1 MNAYLLDATAAGIA
15 ELDRSGRCRFLN
27 AEARRALDLAEV
39 APGMDFHAAAHQHH
53 AGQPRACGFW
63 TVCKAG
69 LATGRTVRGRTIF
82 RPGGRQRLAVRYWLR
97 PMPDGGGVL
106 TFVPAGATVAQRERR
121 FQAMIEHSADA
132 IALLSAEGKFLY
144 NSEASLL
151 RILGY
156 PAGDLLG
163 QDAFAMIHR
172 DDVSYVRGVFKQ
184 IVLQPGGT
192 IQGVSYRCRRRDGT
206 WRWLEATGANLLEAP
221 EVRAVVINY
230 RDVTDRRTV
239 EEALEQE
246 LRVRRRLQAELQQAQ
261 KMEAVGRLAGGVAH
275 DFNNLLTVIN
285 GHTEL
290 MLAREPAGPNQDAA
304 RQIQQAA
311 TRAARLTR
319 QLLAFGRRQ
328 ALAPQVVDLNFAV
341 ENMGE
346 MLRRVIGE
354 DVELQSVAAPGLWPV
369 RADPGQIEQV
379 VLNLALN
386 ARDAMPHGGR
396 LLFETANVKLDEDYA
411 RQAPEVT
418 PGDYALLAV
427 TDTGIGMDAATK
439 AQIFEPF
446 FTTKQAGPGYAGGSG
461 LGLATA
467 YGIIKQSGGH
477 ISVYSEP
484 GHGTTFRIY
493 LPRLEAAAVKPGQE
507 PPSAPHTIEPVPKGK
522 HNILVVEDEPGVQH
536 LVEDILADQGYWVQ
550 TASGPRQALEMLSG
564 RIDLLLC
571 DVVLPGMN
579 GRELAGLM
587 RAQQPQMRV
596 LFMSG
601 FTDRGVVNSGLLD
614 TGADFLQKPFSAATL
629 SAKIAEMFRVRR
641 TDRIHFVGESG
652 PKPPVWASTGS

>member
-1 MNAYLLDATAAGIA
+1 MNPYLLDATAAGIA

-27 AEARRALDLAEV
+27 AEARRVLDLAEV

-53 AGQPRACGFW
+53 AGKTRACGFW
-63 TVCKAG
+63 TVCRAG
-69 LATGRTVRGRTIF
+69 LATGRTVRGRSVF
-82 RPGGRQRLAVRYWLR
+82 RTAGRQRLAVRYWLR
-97 PMPDGGGVL
+97 PMPGGGGVL
-106 TFVPAGATVAQRERR
+106 TFVPAGVTLAQRERR
-121 FQAMIEHSADA
+121 FRAMIEHSADA
-132 IALLSAEGKFLY
+132 IALLSADGKFLY

-156 PAGDLLG
+156 QAGDLLG

-172 DDVSYVRGVFKQ
+172 EDVSYVRGVFER
-184 IVLQPGGT
+184 ILLQPGGT
-192 IQGVSYRCRRRDGT
+192 IQGVSYRCRRRDGS
-206 WRWLEATGANLLEAP
+206 WRWLEATGANLLDAP
-221 EVRAVVINY
+221 EVRAVVVNY

-246 LRVRRRLQAELQQAQ
+246 LRMRRRLQAELQQAQ

-290 MLAREPAGPNQDAA
+290 MLAREPAGPNHDAA

-311 TRAARLTR
+311 MRAARLTR

-341 ENMGE
+341 VNMGE

-354 DVELQSVAAPGLWPV
+354 DVVLESVAAPGLWPV

-386 ARDAMPHGGR
+386 ARDAMPNGGR
-396 LLFETANVKLDEDYA
+396 LLFETANATLDEEYA

-418 PGDYALLAV
+418 PGEYALLAV
-427 TDTGIGMDAATK
+427 TDTGVGMDAATK
-439 AQIFEPF
+439 ARIFEPF
-446 FTTKQAGPGYAGGSG
+446 FTTKQAGEGCAGGSG

-493 LPRLEAAAVKPGQE
+493 LPRIKETAASQAEGELAAPPASE
-507 PPSAPHTIEPVPKGK
+507 PASEPAPKSPP
-522 HNILVVEDEPGVQH
+522 NILVVEDEPGVQH
-536 LVEDILADQGYWVQ
+536 LVRDILAVHGYRIQ
-550 TASGPRQALEMLSG
+550 AANGPHQALKLASD

-579 GRELAGLM
+579 GRELAALI

-601 FTDRGVVNSGLLD
+601 FTDRGVVSSGLID
-614 TGADFLQKPFSAATL
+614 AGAEFVQKPFTAAAL
-629 SAKIAEMFRVRR
+629 SAKVAEMFQ
-641 TDRIHFVGESG
+641 
-652 PKPPVWASTGS
+652 A